1 MNMLIVLWDYNA
13 LMESVQHAPTMYA
26 QIERKVMNCSAGTRL
41 ANTVNMNVP
50 MSALGRVRGVV
61 QLI

>member
-1 MNMLIVLWDYNA
+1 MLIVLWDYNA
-13 LMESVQHAPTMYA
+13 LMESVQHVPNMYA
-26 QIERKVMNCSAGTRL
+26 QIERKVINCRPGERL

-50 MSALGRVRGVV
+50 MAALGRVRGVV